1 MKGLLVIGFWFL
13 VCVSSGQNTQVIVL
27 GNVQDAGSPHPGC
40 EKACCAGLWLQPD
53 ASRKVVSLGVVDEAN
68 EKTYLIEATPNLPE
82 QMEFL
87 HSGLTFEHAV
97 LPDAIFLTHAHI
109 GHYTGLMY
117 LGREGLGT
125 RNVQVYAMARMKV
138 FLELNGPWSQLVGLH
153 NIKLHQLNA
162 GKKTKLSGSLQ
173 ITPIIVPHR
182 DEFSETVGYYI
193 KGKEKTLLFIPDIDK
208 WYRWETDIRELVKE
222 VDYALLDAS
231 FFADG
236 EIPRDMGEI
245 PHPFVVESMAL
256 FKDLPEADRNKIW
269 FIHMNHTN
277 PMLDLES
284 DASKEVLQ
292 AGYHIAR
299 MGDVFEL

>member
-40 EKACCAGLWLQPD
+40 DKACCTGLWLHPD

-87 HSGLTFEHAV
+87 HSRLTFEHAV

-117 LGREGLGT
+117 LGREGSGT
-125 RNVQVYAMARMKV
+125 RNVLVYAMPRMKV

-153 NIKLHQLNA
+153 NIELHQLNA
-162 GKKTKLSGSLQ
+162 GKKQSCRAACRSLPYSCR
-173 ITPIIVPHR
+173 TAMSSLRP
-182 DEFSETVGYYI
+182 
-193 KGKEKTLLFIPDIDK
+193 
-208 WYRWETDIRELVKE
+208 
-222 VDYALLDAS
+222 
-231 FFADG
+231 
-236 EIPRDMGEI
+236 
-245 PHPFVVESMAL
+245 
-256 FKDLPEADRNKIW
+256 
-269 FIHMNHTN
+269 
-277 PMLDLES
+277 
-284 DASKEVLQ
+284 
-292 AGYHIAR
+292 
-299 MGDVFEL
+299 